1 MVQIKLTEQELS
13 FLESDYPGLKFDI
26 GENTI
31 SGVLA
36 LNCSYKNIPIKA
48 KYEIEF
54 HLEIN
59 VNRTLPRV
67 REAGGK
73 ILKMA
78 KRKNQSTDDFHLNN
92 ANGELCLIIPVKE
105 KQRYPN
111 GFNLKEFLKHIEEH
125 LYWVSYFDRYEKKP
139 WKDQAHGY
147 KGYIELYHE
156 DRSLRPEIKKALETK
171 EKRSLTRP
179 EIRRIIKNKK

>member
-1 MVQIKLTEQELS
+1 MVQIKLTEQEFS
-13 FLESDYPGLKFDI
+13 FLESEYPDLKLDK

-36 LNCSYKNIPIKA
+36 LNCSFNNIPIKG
-48 KYEIEF
+48 KYNIEF

-59 VNRTLPRV
+59 GDSILPKV
-67 REAGGK
+67 RETGVK

-78 KRKNQSTDDFHLNN
+78 KRKKLSTDDFHLNN
-92 ANGELCLIIPVKE
+92 MQGELCLIIPARE

-111 GFNLKEFLKHIEEH
+111 GFNLKEFLRHIEEH
-125 LYWVSYFDRYEKKP
+125 LYWISYFERYEEKP

-147 KGYIELYHE
+147 DGYIELYYE
-156 DRSLRPEIKKALETK
+156 DRSLRPEIKKALETR
-171 EKRSLTRP
+171 ENRSLSRS
-179 EIRRIIKNKK
+179 ELRRIIKK

>member
-1 MVQIKLTEQELS
+1 MVQIKLTEQEFS
-13 FLESDYPGLKFDI
+13 FLESEYPDLKLDK

-36 LNCSYKNIPIKA
+36 LNCSFNNIPIKA
-48 KYEIEF
+48 KYDIEF

-59 VNRTLPRV
+59 GNSTLPKV
-67 REAGGK
+67 RETGGK

-78 KRKNQSTDDFHLNN
+78 KRKKLSPDDFHLNN
-92 ANGELCLIIPVKE
+92 KQGELCLIIPAKE

-111 GFNLKEFLKHIEEH
+111 GFNLKEYLMHVEEH
-125 LYWVSYFDRYEKKP
+125 LYWISYFDRYEEKP

-147 KGYIELYHE
+147 NGYIELYHE
-156 DRSLRPEIKKALETK
+156 DPSLRSEVKKALETK
-171 EKRSLTRP
+171 
-179 EIRRIIKNKK
+179 

>member
-1 MVQIKLTEQELS
+1 MVQIKLTEEELS
-13 FLESDYPGLKFDI
+13 FLESKYPDLKFDI

-48 KYEIEF
+48 KYDIEF

-59 VNRTLPRV
+59 CNSLLPKV
-67 REAGGK
+67 RETSGK
-73 ILKMA
+73 ILKIA
-78 KRKNQSTDDFHLNN
+78 KRKKLISADFHVNN
-92 ANGELCLIIPVKE
+92 IKGELCLIIPAKE

-111 GFNLKEFLKHIEEH
+111 GFDLKEFLRHIEEH
-125 LYWVSYFDRYEKKP
+125 LYWISYFDRYEKKP

-147 KGYIELYHE
+147 EGYIELYHE
-156 DRSLRPEIKKALETK
+156 DPTLRSEVKKALETK
-171 EKRSLTRP
+171 EKHNLTRP